1 MHQENFLSG
10 FLLFFSKLVIYLTGL
25 SVIVS
30 GVVFL
35 AGGSLANN
43 LEIFLAIA
51 LLTALLLF
59 WEFRKYYSID
69 VCRIAIYLGISAA
82 IFMVA
87 TIIVTRIYDKSWD
100 GMAYHQIAIIE
111 LSEGWNPVYESLPME
126 EQDSKY
132 FDRKIILNRWVNHY
146 GKGLEIFATVLMG
159 VSGSIESGKVFN
171 VLLMAA
177 AFCTALYLL
186 LHFRKISKPWA
197 LVLAFAAAFNPIAV
211 NQLFSYYL
219 DGAIGSLLLILIC
232 VFVLLYMEGA
242 GGKTVPALIVVFFV
256 VILLINLK
264 FTGLVYAGLLGAIF
278 LGFLFWQ
285 KNFGLFKT
293 LLFTSILS
301 GIIAVAVAGFNPY
314 ITNTVQ
320 HGHPFHPLAGK
331 NKVDIISINIPE
343 PMKES
348 NALQKFV
355 SSTFSRSENFDN
367 RNPGEQM
374 KYKIPFTFNKKE
386 LKAFQ
391 SEGIRLGGFGVL
403 WSGIFLLSLF
413 LGAVAFLSVIGK
425 ERLYLLAVVA
435 AIFIPVAINPESW
448 WARYVPQLW
457 LFPVVVCFFLLYF
470 SRNSLATY
478 ASRALLIVL
487 VLNSLLV
494 CVVYSASA
502 VKTTMNANMQFARLK
517 KSSGPNHVYFDIFT
531 PNEKK
536 FQDKQIPYL
545 KVNRVSELPCE
556 RPAQVMK
563 IEFCPP
569 AK

>member
-1 MHQENFLSG
+1 MHQENFLTG

-25 SVIVS
+25 SIIVS

-35 AGGSLANN
+35 AGGSLVNN
-43 LEIFLAIA
+43 LEIFLTVV

-59 WEFRKYYSID
+59 WEFRKYYSAN
-69 VCRIAIYLGISAA
+69 VSRIAVYLALSAA
-82 IFMVA
+82 TFMLA

-146 GKGLEIFATVLMG
+146 GKGLEVFATVMMG

-171 VLLMAA
+171 GLLMAA

-186 LHFRKISKPWA
+186 FHFRKISRLWA

-219 DGAIGSLLLILIC
+219 DGAIGSLLLILAC
-232 VFVLLYMEGA
+232 VFILLYMEGA
-242 GGKTVPALIVVFFV
+242 GKKSVPSLIIVFFV

-264 FTGLVYAGLLGAIF
+264 FTGLVYAGLLGVTFA
-278 LGFLFWQ
+278 GFLFWQ
-285 KNFGLFKT
+285 KSFGLLKVF
-293 LLFTSILS
+293 LATSVLS

-314 ITNTVQ
+314 ITNTFQ

-374 KYKIPFTFNKKE
+374 KYKIPFTFNNKE

-391 SEGIRLGGFGVL
+391 SEGIRLGGFGVF
-403 WSGIFLLSLF
+403 WSGIFLLSLL
-413 LGAVAFLSVIGK
+413 LGAIAFISVNGK
-425 ERLYLLAVVA
+425 ERLYLLFIIA

-457 LFPVVVCFFLLYF
+457 LFPPTVCFFLIH
-470 SRNSLATY
+470 SGRIAWASH
-478 ASRALLIVL
+478 ASRALLVLL

-494 CVVYSASA
+494 CVVYTASA
-502 VKTTMNANMQFARLK
+502 VKTTMNANIQFARLK

-536 FQDKQIPYL
+536 FQDRQIPYL
-545 KVNRVSELPCE
+545 KVNKVSELPCDN
-556 RPAQVMK
+556 PAQVMK